1 MNFVWTVAAF
11 LAALGPL
18 IVFHELG
25 HYTIARLCGVKVLR
39 FSVGFG
45 RPLLKWV
52 RGRDKTEW
60 VLSAIPFGGY
70 VAMLDE
76 REMKVDQGAAAIPES
91 DLRRAFNRQSVAK
104 RIVIVAAGPFAN
116 LLLAV
121 LLYAGV
127 NMVGIDEPRAM
138 FSTPGADSA
147 LAQAGID
154 APFEVTA
161 LDGDAI
167 RSIVDLRWRLLKI
180 GVDHG
185 SALLQVRRVDQ
196 PADVGRRVTLDLA
209 RFETK
214 DLETDFMQK
223 LGLALLR
230 PKPTIRDVADAS
242 GPAARAGLKRGDRVV
257 AIDGKAIDDVDAL
270 QHIVGASPGKKL
282 QFVIERNGAMVT
294 TSVTPIAAAVAA
306 SSTSPGAASGTTP
319 SSASAPAIMGRIGVQ
334 LGAKLQTVRVRYGP
348 LDAVAHGVAQTWD
361 LCVFS
366 VRMIGKML
374 SGEISLKN
382 ISGPVTIADYA
393 GQSARL
399 GPLAFISFVAFI
411 SISLGVMNLL
421 PVPMLDGGHLLYY
434 FAEIVRGRPPS
445 ERFLE
450 WSQRAGMFLLAGLMV
465 VALFNDVVR
474 LLS

>member
-1 MNFVWTVAAF
+1 MNFVWTIAAF
-11 LAALGPL
+11 FAALGPL

-25 HYTIARLCGVKVLR
+25 HYVVARLCGVKVLR

-52 RGRDKTEW
+52 RGRDQTEW

-76 REMKVDQGAAAIPES
+76 RETQGAIAES
-91 DLRRAFNRQSVAK
+91 DLPRAFNRQPVAK
-104 RIVIVAAGPFAN
+104 RIAIVAAGPLAN
-116 LLLAV
+116 LMLAV
-121 LLYAGV
+121 LLYAGI
-127 NMVGIDEPRAM
+127 NMVGVDEPRAV
-138 FSTPGADSA
+138 FAAPGTGSA
-147 LAQAGID
+147 LARAGID
-154 APFEVTA
+154 APFEVTGI
-161 LDGDAI
+161 DGAAI
-167 RSIVDLRWRLLKI
+167 RSIVDLRWHLLKS
-180 GVDHG
+180 GVDHE
-185 SALLQVRRVDQ
+185 SVALQVRRVDR
-196 PADVGRRVTLDLA
+196 PTEAGRSVTLDLA
-209 RFETK
+209 GLETK
-214 DLETDFMQK
+214 DFESDFMQK
-223 LGLALLR
+223 LGLGLLR
-230 PKPTIRDVADAS
+230 PKPTIRDIADAH
-242 GPAARAGLKRGDRVV
+242 GPAALAGLRRGDRIV

-270 QHIVGASPGKKL
+270 QRIVGASAGKGL
-282 QFVIERNGAMVT
+282 QFVVERNKAMLT
-294 TSVTPIAAAVAA
+294 TTVTPVAVVGAGPNP
-306 SSTSPGAASGTTP
+306 TLGAASNTAP
-319 SSASAPAIMGRIGVQ
+319 SAVGSSPTSGRIGVQ
-334 LGAKLQTVRVRYGP
+334 LGAQIQTVLVRYGP
-348 LDAVAHGVAQTWD
+348 IAAIGHGVSQTWD

-366 VRMIGKML
+366 IRMIGKML

-399 GPLAFISFVAFI
+399 GPLAFISFLAFI

>member
-1 MNFVWTVAAF
+1 MNFVWTIAAF

-18 IVFHELG
+18 IIFHELG
-25 HYTIARLCGVKVLR
+25 HYAVARMCGVKVLR

-52 RGRDKTEW
+52 RGRDRTEW
-60 VLSAIPFGGY
+60 VLAAIPFGGY

-76 REMKVDQGAAAIPES
+76 RETEGTIDPG
-91 DLRRAFNRQSVAK
+91 DLPRAFNRQSVGK
-104 RIVIVAAGPFAN
+104 RIAIVVAGPFAN

-127 NMVGIDEPRAM
+127 NMVGIDEPRAV
-138 FSTPGADSA
+138 FAAPAAGSA
-147 LAQAGID
+147 LAQAGVD
-154 APFEVTA
+154 GPFEATA
-161 LDGDAI
+161 LDGEAI

-185 SALLQVRRVDQ
+185 SSVLQVRRFDQ
-196 PADVGRRVTLDLA
+196 PADAARRVTLDLA
-209 RFETK
+209 RFDTK
-214 DLETDFMQK
+214 DLESDFMQK

-230 PKPTIRDVADAS
+230 PKPTIREVADAS
-242 GPAARAGLKRGDRVV
+242 GPAARAGLRRGDRVV

-270 QHIVGASPGKKL
+270 QRIVGASAGKSL
-282 QFVIERNGAMVT
+282 QLAIERDGAMLST
-294 TSVTPIAAAVAA
+294 AVTPVAAA
-306 SSTSPGAASGTTP
+306 GAAP
-319 SSASAPAIMGRIGVQ
+319 VGRIGVQ
-334 LGAKLQTVRVRYGP
+334 VGAQMQTVRVRYGP
-348 LDAVAHGVAQTWD
+348 LDAIVHGVSQTWD

-366 VRMIGKML
+366 VRMIGKMV
-374 SGEISLKN
+374 SGELSLKN

-450 WSQRAGMFLLAGLMV
+450 WSQRVGMFLLAGLMV

>member
-1 MNFVWTVAAF
+1 MNIVWTIAAF
-11 LAALGPL
+11 FAALGPL

-25 HYTIARLCGVKVLR
+25 HYAVARLCGVKVLR

-45 RPLLKWV
+45 RPLVKWV
-52 RGRDKTEW
+52 RGRDRTEW

-76 REMKVDQGAAAIPES
+76 RELQAEPKSAAIPES
-91 DLRRAFNRQSVAK
+91 DLARAFNRQSVAK
-104 RIVIVAAGPFAN
+104 RIAIVAAGPFAN
-116 LLLAV
+116 LVLAV

-127 NMVGIDEPRAM
+127 NMVGIDEPRAV
-138 FSTPGADSA
+138 FSAPVAGSA
-147 LAQAGID
+147 MAAAGID

-161 LDGDAI
+161 LDGEAI
-167 RSIVDLRWRLLKI
+167 RSIVDLRWHLLKI
-180 GVDHG
+180 GVDHE
-185 SALLQVRRVDQ
+185 AAVLQVKRLDG
-196 PADVGRRVTLDLA
+196 PADADRRVTLDLA
-209 RFETK
+209 SFETR
-214 DLETDFMQK
+214 DLESDFMQK

-230 PKPTIRDVADAS
+230 PKPTIRDVADQN
-242 GPAARAGLKRGDRVV
+242 GPAANAGLKRGDRVV
-257 AIDGKAIDDVDAL
+257 SIDGKAIDDVDAL
-270 QHIVGASPGKKL
+270 QRIVGASPGKKL
-282 QFVIERNGAMVT
+282 QFVIERNGSMVT
-294 TSVTPIAAAVAA
+294 TSVTPIAAPVAA
-306 SSTSPGAASGTTP
+306 TSTGSNAGSIAAPNAAT
-319 SSASAPAIMGRIGVQ
+319 AGRIGVQ
-334 LGAKLQTVRVRYGP
+334 LGAQMQTVRVRYGP
-348 LDAVAHGVAQTWD
+348 LDAIAHGVTQTWD

>member
-1 MNFVWTVAAF
+1 MNFVWTIAAF
-11 LAALGPL
+11 FAALGPL

-25 HYTIARLCGVKVLR
+25 HYAVARLCGVKVLR

-45 RPLLKWV
+45 RPLVKWV

-76 REMKVDQGAAAIPES
+76 REAHGTEIPES
-91 DLRRAFNRQSVAK
+91 DLPRAFNRQSVAK
-104 RIVIVAAGPFAN
+104 RIVIVAAGPIAN
-116 LLLAV
+116 LMLAV
-121 LLYAGV
+121 LLYAGI
-127 NMVGIDEPRAM
+127 NMVGVDEPRAM
-138 FSTPGADSA
+138 FAAPGSDSA
-147 LAQAGID
+147 LARAGID
-154 APFEVTA
+154 APFEVTGI
-161 LDGDAI
+161 DGAAI
-167 RSIVDLRWRLLKI
+167 RSIVDLRWRLLKG
-180 GVDHG
+180 GVDHD
-185 SALLQVRRVDQ
+185 SVALQVRRLDR
-196 PADVGRRVTLDLA
+196 PGDIGRSVTLDLA
-209 RFETK
+209 HLETK
-214 DLETDFMQK
+214 DFESDFMSR
-223 LGLALLR
+223 LGLGLLR
-230 PKPTIRDVADAS
+230 PKPTIRDIADAN
-242 GPAARAGLKRGDRVV
+242 GPAALAGLKRGDRIVS
-257 AIDGKAIDDVDAL
+257 IDGKAIDDVDAL
-270 QHIVGASPGKKL
+270 QRIVGASAGKRL
-282 QFVIERNGAMVT
+282 QVVVERDKTLLT
-294 TSVTPIAAAVAA
+294 TAVTPVAVA
-306 SSTSPGAASGTTP
+306 GAALNPASGTSATAAATP
-319 SSASAPAIMGRIGVQ
+319 AGANPTSGRIGVQ
-334 LGAKLQTVRVRYGP
+334 LGAQVQTVLVRYAPIAAIG
-348 LDAVAHGVAQTWD
+348 HGVSQTWD

-366 VRMIGKML
+366 IRMIVKML

-450 WSQRAGMFLLAGLMV
+450 WSQRVGMFLLAGLMV